1 MTCTDILGHTYKWTK
16 SDGTFVYVKT
26 TLLRDTGFKVGSR
39 GDPLLVFG
47 RCLMRFWFFPLRRST
62 ERTQVRWLAAIRIT
76 ALKSFLMPLK
86 RVTILHGM
94 YTL

>member
-1 MTCTDILGHTYKWTK
+1 MRLFSDRGTPDGYHDMHGYSGHTYKWTK

-47 RCLMRFWFFPLRRST
+47 RCLMRFLVFP
-62 ERTQVRWLAAIRIT
+62 A
-76 ALKSFLMPLK
+76 
-86 RVTILHGM
+86 
-94 YTL
+94 